1 MGQMGTGI
9 VEWMHLDLHEC
20 ERTAAMPSRDLEGYP
35 LAALVARIGVTRS
48 TQAYVNILTADR
60 TRAVGS
66 ISFSTDISFE
76 SAFGAY
82 HSFSRTTLRP
92 CGKFFFANR
101 NESCGAASSPF
112 CRHTGATPLRPCTD
126 TPVWCAPITAAR
138 ATQPARLPSRVLR
151 RQTTMVC
158 TCGPDCTC
166 TDGSCGCGT
175 GSCACDPGACP
186 AKKQKE
192 LQNKIFVGGAI
203 AVALIATAMIVMK
216 K

>member
-1 MGQMGTGI
+1 
-9 VEWMHLDLHEC
+9 
-20 ERTAAMPSRDLEGYP
+20 
-35 LAALVARIGVTRS
+35 
-48 TQAYVNILTADR
+48 
-60 TRAVGS
+60 
-66 ISFSTDISFE
+66 
-76 SAFGAY
+76 
-82 HSFSRTTLRP
+82 
-92 CGKFFFANR
+92 
-101 NESCGAASSPF
+101 
-112 CRHTGATPLRPCTD
+112 
-126 TPVWCAPITAAR
+126 
-138 ATQPARLPSRVLR
+138 
-151 RQTTMVC
+151 MVC

>member
-1 MGQMGTGI
+1 MRTSVGEDLFKQI
-9 VEWMHLDLHEC
+9 VFVCLICMKTVVVVQNRICAAAEWSRRQSESSLSQEHPLYFARSMSSQRRRNGGPPCEDL
-20 ERTAAMPSRDLEGYP
+20 Y
-35 LAALVARIGVTRS
+35 
-48 TQAYVNILTADR
+48 
-60 TRAVGS
+60 GS
-66 ISFSTDISFE
+66 
-76 SAFGAY
+76 
-82 HSFSRTTLRP
+82 HSQGRGFLFSR
-92 CGKFFFANR
+92 R
-101 NESCGAASSPF
+101 NERIVR
-112 CRHTGATPLRPCTD
+112 RHKHPAHSGRHARDPAPPITD